1 MKNDRA
7 AAPKLVITFPTNTAA
22 LAMEHACRAANYPG
36 RLIPTPRELSAGCG
50 LSWAA
55 DPDAH
60 APLMAL
66 LQEKGIS
73 WAESRILLLR

>member
-1 MKNDRA
+1 MDSPA
-7 AAPKLVITFPTNTAA
+7 AGK
-22 LAMEHACRAANYPG
+22 

-66 LQEKGIS
+66 LQEKGI
-73 WAESRILLLR
+73 ALQLV